1 MFRECKPTI
10 FSVKLRQMKPYTNL
24 DPTYVQKV
32 LHLRE
37 DIFVV
42 QYMGGLIELRDLSQT
57 ADPIL
62 SF

>member
-1 MFRECKPTI
+1 
-10 FSVKLRQMKPYTNL
+10 
-24 DPTYVQKV
+24 VQKV